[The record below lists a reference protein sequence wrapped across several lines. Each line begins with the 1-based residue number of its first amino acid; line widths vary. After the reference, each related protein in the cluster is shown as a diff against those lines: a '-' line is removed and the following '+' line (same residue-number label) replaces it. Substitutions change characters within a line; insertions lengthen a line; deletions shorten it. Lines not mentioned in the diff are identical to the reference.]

1 MFETCYARDLTLKRV
16 DLTTHIKNRLVFLA
30 APPAVAQH
38 LGDCVLQVRE
48 EGGDGG
54 AGSSSAAGPHTPG
67 MSSQGQMAPWIWCS
81 VKKCFL
87 TWEEGT

>member
-54 AGSSSAAGPHTPG
+54 LVVAMLQVHTHQACPLR
-67 MSSQGQMAPWIWCS
+67 
-81 VKKCFL
+81 VKWLLGYGVVSRNVF
-87 TWEEGT
+87 